1 MDMDHYGI
9 AKVVK
14 ELVECAEKLGEAMGG
29 AQIAKDE
36 PLFGKLYRKQTEIY
50 ELLGELVKTKQERT
64 NAAG

>member
-1 MDMDHYGI
+1 MDMDHFGI

-14 ELVECAEKLGEAMGG
+14 GLVVCAESLGEAMAG
-29 AQIAKDE
+29 AQMAKDE